1 MPMSTFIMIIF
12 CVGVDTKVEYDE
24 VEGVIIS

>member
-12 CVGVDTKVEYDE
+12 CIDVDTKIEYNE